1 LQLGFDKKDRQ
12 MDLRFTAAEE
22 AFREEVRAFVQAQL
36 PADIRDKVL
45 GHRRIEKEDYV
56 RWHRIL
62 HAQGWGAPSWPKAFG
77 GTGWNTLQRLI
88 FDIET
93 GRAGAPRLLPF
104 GLTMIGPVLM
114 KYASPELQAR
124 FLPRIPTVE
133 DFWCQGYSEP
143 GSGSDLA
150 SLKTRAVRKGDRYI
164 VNGQKTWTTMAHHA
178 DWIFCLVRTNAEARP
193 QEGISMLL
201 IDMKS
206 PGVSVRPIVTLDG
219 GHDVNE
225 TWFEDVE
232 VPVANLVGEENR
244 GWTYAKYLLGH
255 ERTGIAGIGHCYR
268 ELRLLKQYAAQ
279 SPDGC
284 GGTMLDDVR
293 MRDKIARVEMDLMAL
308 EMLLLRVATADAGK
322 GPGPEASIVKIRGSE
337 VQQDIAMLQQEVA
350 GPHGWPYSPQWLEAG
365 AAQPVSGPA
374 WAAPAA
380 STYFDMRKTSIYGGA
395 TEVQKNIISK
405 MILGF

>member
-1 LQLGFDKKDRQ
+1 M
-12 MDLRFTAAEE
+12 MDLRPTAAEE
-22 AFREEVRAFVQAQL
+22 AFREEVRDFIEAHL
-36 PADIRDKVL
+36 PADIRDKML
-45 GHRRIEKEDYV
+45 GHQRMEKDDYV

-62 HAQGWGAPSWPKAFG
+62 HAHGWGAPGWPKEFG
-77 GTGWNTLQRLI
+77 GTGWTALQRLI
-88 FDIET
+88 FDVET
-93 GRAGAPRLLPF
+93 GRAGAPQLLPF
-104 GLTMIGPVLM
+104 GISMIGPVLI

-124 FLPRIPTVE
+124 FLPRIPGVD

-150 SLKTRAVRKGDRYI
+150 SLRTRALRKGDRYI
-164 VNGQKTWTTMAHHA
+164 VSGQKTWTTMAHFA
-178 DWIFCLVRTNAEARP
+178 DWIFCLVRTDTQARP
-193 QEGISMLL
+193 QEGISLLL

-268 ELRLLKQYAAQ
+268 ELRLLKHYAAQ
-279 SPDGC
+279 SPDGA

-293 MRDKIARVEMDLMAL
+293 MRDKIARIEMDLMAL

-337 VQQDIAMLQQEVA
+337 LQQDLAMLQLEVA
-350 GPHGWPYSPQWLEAG
+350 GPHGWPYSPQWLDADAG
-365 AAQPVSGPA
+365 APVNGPA
-374 WAAPAA
+374 WAAPAVA
-380 STYFDMRKTSIYGGA
+380 TYFDMRKTSIYGGA